1 MLNPKVAKLADERI
15 QIQLNQRHKQFRQEI
30 TRVTDQMTLQGTLDS
45 TIANREFFNRYASEI
60 ETRASIVWEELKKVL
75 SAIDVHPSE
84 ELASH
89 LKQDV
94 ETYLLSTA
102 NDLTKDISKLANYIM
117 STQEIDNL
125 IDKLTNTQNKA
136 LERINNGIELF
147 VLSLGRTKEKEV
159 RDESTKNIINGTGN
173 VGAVQT
179 GQGATSNVT
188 QIISSNDQEA
198 LFQALDDI
206 RKYLESGGNLSGFL
220 KEEVIELIDDSRAEI
235 EKPNPNGT
243 RLKTYLMSIAVSIQT
258 VAGLKPAYEVIKF
271 ALSHFH
277 IILP

>member
-1 MLNPKVAKLADERI
+1 MLDPKVAKLADERI

-60 ETRASIVWEELKKVL
+60 ETRASIIWEELKKVL

-102 NDLTKDISKLANYIM
+102 NDLTKDIRKLANYIM

-147 VLSLGRTKEKEV
+147 VLSLSRTREKEV
-159 RDESTKNIINGTGN
+159 RDESTKNIINVTGN

-179 GQGATSNVT
+179 GQGATANVT

>member
-117 STQEIDNL
+117 NTQEIDNL